1 MRVVF
6 IENEDINRNSSGGV
20 LTYINN
26 LINYCDK
33 QKIQSIFFA
42 SGKLNKEEKH
52 FVSLAN
58 DNRQSNF
65 MFFLNLFKSPEI
77 KRIVRNDIVHVQRSE
92 MVIPLWFRTKSK
104 IVCTLHGGQ
113 DRAVLKKKGILPW
126 IVYFNLQTI
135 GFFLA
140 DYLIAVDEKNK
151 ERYCKYYPWIKKK
164 ISVIAIGIDTDKFV
178 IKEQSQNEKLRILH
192 DSPNFSN
199 SSGTIV
205 FIGRLEPEKNI
216 SFLLEVVNELNQ
228 NQFPVNFLII
238 GEGSEKSKLESIVEN
253 QHLKNVFFLGNVD
266 NNSLNEF
273 LAISKVLVLS
283 SFFEGSPTV
292 VKEALASNVKVVSF
306 DVGDVGLVL
315 SQIPNGGF
323 IANNSIT
330 DFKEKVIRALSV
342 SFAISEEELK
352 WISLNQM
359 GDNTLK
365 VYTKISRQ
373 GG

>member
-1 MRVVF
+1 MR
-6 IENEDINRNSSGGV
+6 IIYLENEDINTNSSGGI

-26 LINYCDK
+26 LINYCGK
-33 QKIQSIFFA
+33 QNIQSVFFA
-42 SGKLNKEEKH
+42 NGNLINENKH

-58 DNRQSNF
+58 DNLQSNF
-65 MFFLNLFKSPEI
+65 KFFLNLFKSPEI
-77 KRIVRNDIVHVQRSE
+77 KRIRKIDIVHVQRSE

-113 DRAVLKKKGILPW
+113 DRAVFKKKGIILW
-126 IVYFNLQTI
+126 LVYFVLQTI

-164 ISVIAIGIDTDKFV
+164 ITVIAIGIDIDKFV
-178 IKEQSQNEKLRILH
+178 KKEQYQNKKLKILQ
-192 DSPNFSN
+192 DSPHFSKN
-199 SSGTIV
+199 RGTIV

-228 NQFPVNFLII
+228 DQILVNFLII
-238 GEGSEKSKLESIVEN
+238 GEGSEKSKLQSIVEN
-253 QHLKNVFFLGNVD
+253 RNLKNVFFLGNID
-266 NNSLNEF
+266 NNSIYDF

-323 IANNSIT
+323 IAENSIS
-330 DFKEKVIRALSV
+330 DFKEKIIRALSN
-342 SFAISEEELK
+342 SFSISEEELK
-352 WISLNQM
+352 WIGLNQM
-359 GDNTLK
+359 GENTVK
-365 VYTKISRQ
+365 IYTKISRQ